1 MNDEET
7 DSDEQDE
14 EYEEYEEEPN
24 YCAKCPY
31 ASRCM
36 GYCAVPPVLF

>member
-1 MNDEET
+1 MNNGENDSLDE
-7 DSDEQDE
+7 EQDE
-14 EYEEYEEEPN
+14 EYDEEPN
-24 YCAKCPY
+24 YCVKCPY